1 MTTPLY
7 DDSVAIY
14 KYFTADLLSNEII
27 SEIPFKG
34 VSYERSI
41 KAAGAFSG
49 KIPAIEATSAFNLYE
64 TTMPGK
70 TALYVVRNDVCVWGG
85 IIWKRSYNAKEREIS
100 VSGSEFTSYFYKRN
114 IWKTFSHDFEAT
126 IIVSSGLAQV
136 TLETGSYELPV
147 GSSVRIIFYE
157 VGNFQY
163 NGYYT
168 VLASPVPTSEVFYVS
183 MPTVPDGTYTL
194 NTVYIRT
201 DSYDYMR
208 QLLDST
214 LVDFTNI
221 DFPNDEIEPAS
232 VQRFT
237 IVSKEIINDVATLET
252 STAHNLIVGQTA
264 KIENVDAV
272 FDGEYQVTG
281 IPTPT
286 SFTCEIDAPDV
297 PQTAISN
304 VTLSVTNRFYF
315 DGVATLTTSGSHGL
329 SIGDVIQ
336 VSGVDS
342 TTAFEI
348 SFDGI
353 YTVIATP
360 AANQV
365 SYETFAVNTIA
376 SSPSGGTILLQRAVV
391 SATYGPFPANSDI
404 NLFYSDEGFSGNNIE
419 NRRYRG
425 YELRSVGEEL
435 DEYSDT
441 IDGFEYR
448 IDCDYDPV
456 SGTFTKTLVFIP
468 IDFPDPP
475 APGEVSPISRFGADK
490 LVFEF
495 PGNIIDISI
504 DESAENAATRFF
516 TVGNIP
522 DLGDDASQPYAV
534 ASAVDL
540 LNSGWPLLDQE
551 ETISDISDE
560 SALYDYA
567 QRYLGE
573 FRPPVVDLT
582 VNVNGSLQPVLG
594 TYAPGDWCSII
605 AEDEF
610 IKMRLSSDL
619 EVRDTVLVRKI
630 DSFSV
635 QVPDT
640 PSFPEQ
646 VTLQLITEWEVDKR
660 G

>member
-7 DDSVAIY
+7 DDNVAIY

-27 SEIPFKG
+27 AEIPFKS

-41 KAAGAFSG
+41 KAAGSFSG
-49 KIPAIEATSAFNLYE
+49 NVPVVDGTAAFDLYE
-64 TTMPGK
+64 STMPGK
-70 TALYVVRNDVCVWGG
+70 TALYIVRNNTCVWGG
-85 IIWKRSYNAKEREIS
+85 IIWKRSYNAKERQIS

-126 IIVSSGLAQV
+126 IIVNSGLAQV
-136 TLETGSYELPV
+136 TLETGSYELPA
-147 GSSVRIIFYE
+147 GSTARIIFYE

-163 NGYYT
+163 NGFYT
-168 VLASPVPTSEVFYVS
+168 VLSTPAPTTEVFYVS
-183 MPTVPDGTYTL
+183 MPTVPNGTYTL
-194 NTVYIRT
+194 STVYIRT

-214 LVDFTNI
+214 LIDFTNI
-221 DFPNDEIEPAS
+221 DFPNDEIEPAAIE
-232 VQRFT
+232 RFT
-237 IVSKEIINDVATLET
+237 ITSKRIDNDIATLVTET
-252 STAHNLIVGQTA
+252 EHNLIVGQTA
-264 KIENVDAV
+264 KIENVDQV
-272 FDGEYQVTG
+272 FDGEYEVLG
-281 IPTPT
+281 VPTPT
-286 SFTCEIDAPDV
+286 SFLCEIDVPDV
-297 PQTAISN
+297 PLTSISN
-304 VTLSVTNRFYF
+304 VTIDVTNRFYF
-315 DGVATLTTSGSHGL
+315 DGVATLTTSTSHGL
-329 SIGDVIQ
+329 SAGDVIQ

-342 TTAFEI
+342 AVASEI
-348 SFDGI
+348 SFDGT
-353 YTVIATP
+353 YRVIATP

-404 NLFYSDEGFSGNNIE
+404 NLLYSDEGFSGNNIE

-475 APGEVSPISRFGADK
+475 APGEVSPVSRFGADK

-495 PGNIIDISI
+495 PGNVIDISI

-540 LNSGWPLLDQE
+540 LNSGWPILDQE

-567 QRYLGE
+567 KRYLGE

-582 VNVNGSLQPVLG
+582 LSVNGSLQPVVG
-594 TYAPGDWCSII
+594 TYSPGDWCSII
-605 AEDEF
+605 ADDEF

-630 DSFSV
+630 DSYSV
-635 QVPDT
+635 DVPDT
-640 PSFPEQ
+640 PSFPER
-646 VTLQLITEWEVDKR
+646 VSLQLITEWEVDKR